1 MRYPPSIKKYFQ
13 NFQGLLRNLKPILK
27 TLIYNIGKL
36 TTKEKQIQNS
46 QQNEALYVILLH
58 DSCMKNKAHRTLV
71 EARPQTTHQT
81 GVEGR
86 KYIFS
91 SMQYNLW
98 HSSC

>member
-1 MRYPPSIKKYFQ
+1 MT
-13 NFQGLLRNLKPILK
+13 G
-27 TLIYNIGKL
+27 
-36 TTKEKQIQNS
+36 
-46 QQNEALYVILLH
+46 AL
-58 DSCMKNKAHRTLV
+58 KNKAHCTLL
-71 EARPQTTHQT
+71 ETQPQTTYET

>member
-1 MRYPPSIKKYFQ
+1 MNYK
-13 NFQGLLRNLKPILK
+13 GK
-27 TLIYNIGKL
+27 TDPKF
-36 TTKEKQIQNS
+36 KEKK
-46 QQNEALYVILLH
+46 ALDVIMLH